1 MQRDPRFE
9 ALFNNLNRNPAKPAG
24 LLQKIGAIAATVIIF
39 GLALTFSVL
48 FFAVV
53 VAVGLVIGGILWW
66 KTRDMRK
73 MMREAQAQAQAQART
88 GESPRR
94 DSTRAEGIVIE
105 GEVVREVKE
114 DR

>member
-9 ALFNNLNRNPAKPAG
+9 ALFNNLNRNPTKPAG

-53 VAVGLVIGGILWW
+53 VAVGLVIGGFLWW

-73 MMREAQAQAQAQART
+73 MMRDAQAQAQAQARA
-88 GESPRR
+88 GESPQRG
-94 DSTRAEGIVIE
+94 SARAEGIVIE

-114 DR
+114 DH

>member
-9 ALFNNLNRNPAKPAG
+9 ARFNNLNRNPAKPAG

-48 FFAVV
+48 FFAIV

-73 MMREAQAQAQAQART
+73 MMRETQAQAQAQART